1 MTRRKNIFITVRDP
15 SQIIKELGRNYETLT
30 FSPEVDDQDYFEHL
44 TSKEIG
50 DISKTELY
58 INGVRYY
65 YPDFYELSDNNIL
78 QWKGEWDLQTTDIL
92 VFVWR

>member
-1 MTRRKNIFITVRDP
+1 MRKVINIWVRDP

-30 FSPEVDDQDYFEHL
+30 FSPEIDAQDYFENL
-44 TSKEIG
+44 TSKKIG
-50 DISKTELY
+50 DITKTELY

-65 YPDFYELSDNNIL
+65 YPDFYELSDNNVL

>member
-1 MTRRKNIFITVRDP
+1 MRKVVNIVVRDP
-15 SQIIKELGRNYETLT
+15 SKIIKELGRNYETLT
-30 FSPEVDDQDYFEHL
+30 FSPEIEAQDYFENL
-44 TSKEIG
+44 TSKKIG
-50 DISKTELY
+50 DITKTELY

-65 YPDFYELSDNNIL
+65 YPDFYELSDNNVL

>member
-1 MTRRKNIFITVRDP
+1 MRKVINIVVRDP
-15 SQIIKELGRNYETLT
+15 SQIIKNLGRNYETLT

-58 INGVRYY
+58 INGVRYS
-65 YPDFYELSDNNIL
+65 YPDFYELSDTNVL
-78 QWKGEWDLQTTDIL
+78 TWKGEWKLSTDDVL